1 MNLKKIWNR
10 LFKAEVKTQTFQ
22 IEAPKPS
29 PTVRVIRR
37 GSVKMKHR
45 GQFSPIKPIN
55 LGNGIMVR
63 SAEFTRW

>member
-10 LFKAEVKTQTFQ
+10 LFKAEVKTQTL
-22 IEAPKPS
+22 PS

-37 GSVKMKHR
+37 RSVKMKHR